1 MYATERQQLVE
12 RLLADDGRVSVVDL
26 ARRFDVTTETVRRD
40 LDQLETAGLLRRVHG
55 GAVAADR
62 ASTIEPS
69 LSDRVQQHG
78 PAKTAIAR
86 RALDALG
93 AGFRGSLFLDAGTTT
108 AAVAA
113 QLAERLA
120 ERTTTGT
127 LAADRLDPAGIG
139 LVTHAVVIAAQL
151 APALADAPGLALTV
165 LGGRVRGLT
174 GAAVGADTVR
184 AIEQLRPD
192 VAVIGTNGVAAGF
205 GLSTPDPD
213 EAAVKTAIVRSA
225 RRIVVVADADKL
237 GRELLV
243 GFARLD
249 EIDVLVTDGH
259 PDAALAAALAD
270 ADVEVWRA

>member
-12 RLLADDGRVSVVDL
+12 RLLADDGRVSVVEL

-40 LDQLETAGLLRRVHG
+40 LDQLESAGLLRRVHG

-62 ASTIEPS
+62 VSTAEPS

-78 PAKTAIAR
+78 AAKTAIAR

-113 QLAERLA
+113 RLV
-120 ERTTTGT
+120 ERTAPTAP
-127 LAADRLDPAGIG
+127 AADRLDPSGIG
-139 LVTHAVVIAAQL
+139 VVTHAVVVAAQL
-151 APALADAPGLALTV
+151 APALAEAPGLVLTV

-174 GAAVGADTVR
+174 GAAVGAETVR

-205 GLSTPDPD
+205 GLSTPDSD
-213 EAAVKTAIVRSA
+213 EAAVKSAIVRSA
-225 RRIVVVADADKL
+225 RRVVVVADADKL

-259 PDAALAAALAD
+259 PDAALAAALAE